1 MIPLTINGRQITY
14 DGDPDRALM
23 NFLRED
29 MGIISPKDG
38 CAPQAACGCCVVQV
52 DDKAMLSCV
61 TKMGK
66 LAGKSITTT
75 EGLGEYRQNVFAN
88 AFVKEGGVQCGF
100 CIPGIVM
107 QANTLIN
114 RNPEPSRDDIEKC
127 LTPHLCRCTGYKKI
141 VNAIQTA
148 ADAIHSEEEVKM
160 PEVAGGIGTRLPKY
174 QAQDLVLGQ
183 HRYVDDIRLEGMK
196 YGALKFSDHPRA
208 RIAAMD
214 FQAALAHPGVFSVF
228 TAEDVPGDR
237 HIGLIKQDWPLMIAV
252 GETTRYVG
260 DVLAVVVAESDA
272 IAREAVALIDVDYEV
287 LEPVTDMHAA
297 MLEDSPSVHA
307 GGNILSQSITSR
319 GDLDKAMAEAAFSA
333 QGVYETQMIEH
344 GFMEPEACIAYP
356 TPPKSPP
363 TSQGG
368 LEVSKQDLPPLH
380 LDGRDRGGVEV
391 LSQGQGVF
399 EDRVQIAKLLG
410 LPQDQVRVELVAN
423 GGAFGGK
430 EDLSVQG
437 HAALAAYLMQAPV
450 KVRLTR
456 DESIIMHPKRH
467 PIWMEYSIGCD
478 ENGML
483 TYCKGRFVGDTG
495 AYASVGMKVLERS
508 AGHATGAYNFP
519 VTDIVSTAVYTNN
532 LPCGAMRGFG
542 VNQTAFALE
551 SCIDDLC
558 EQGGFDRW
566 QFRYQNALDDGDM
579 TATGQVIEAGAGAK
593 ATLEAVED
601 EFRAAKFAGIA
612 CGIKNTGIGNGMP
625 DSSKVTISVVA
636 TPPKS
641 PPTSQGGLAHSGQDF
656 HPPYLDGGDRGGVGR
671 PEGENLDGIKVIID
685 HGWTEMGQGV
695 HTMAVQTLVTETGID
710 PSLIE
715 ARVETSSEMVT
726 GMTTASRATS
736 LIGNAIIDAC
746 KRFKADLEYHKLGE
760 LVGRRY
766 EGEFTVDWTT
776 KPGAMVEKVYT
787 HYSYSYATQVVI
799 LDEAGQVE
807 KIIAAHDAG
816 KIFNPTLFEGQ
827 LEGSIHMGLGYAISE
842 DLPMEGGYPK
852 STMLRKCG
860 ILRAKDMPEMEVI
873 GVEVP
878 DPYGPYGAKGV
889 GEIGLVPTAGA
900 VANALYQFD
909 GQRRHKLPMKLP
921 RKRPPRR
928 ARSNGGNGKR

>member
-1 MIPLTINGRQITY
+1 MIEFMLNGQRTEY
-14 DGDPDRALM
+14 DGDPDRPLM
-23 NFLRED
+23 NVLRED
-29 MGIISPKDG
+29 LGIISPKDG

-52 DDKAMLSCV
+52 DDKALLSCV
-61 TKMGK
+61 TKMEK
-66 LAGKSITTT
+66 IAGKSVTTT

-88 AFVKEGGVQCGF
+88 AFVTEGGVQCGF

-107 QANTLIN
+107 QANNLIN
-114 RNPEPSRDDIEKC
+114 HNPDPTRADIEKC

-141 VNAIQTA
+141 VNAIETA
-148 ADAIHSEEEVKM
+148 ADAIRNEEEVPI
-160 PEVAGGIGTRLPKY
+160 PECDGRIGSRLPKY
-174 QAQDLVLGQ
+174 QAGDLVLGQ
-183 HRYVDDIRLEGMK
+183 HRYVDDIRMEGMRI
-196 YGALKFSDHPRA
+196 GALKFSDHPRA
-208 RIAAMD
+208 VVKSMD
-214 FQAALAHPGVFSVF
+214 LSAALAHAGVTRIF

-237 HIGLIKQDWPLMIAV
+237 HIGLIKQDWPLMIGV

-260 DVLAVVVAESDA
+260 DVLALVVADSDA
-272 IAREAVALIDVDYEV
+272 IAREAVELIEIDYEI
-287 LEPVTDMHAA
+287 LEAVTDMHAA
-297 MLEDSPSVHA
+297 LDADSPSVHE
-307 GGNILSQSITSR
+307 GGNVLSQSITNR
-319 GDLDKAMAEAAFSA
+319 GDLETAMADSVFTAT
-333 QGVYETQMIEH
+333 GVYETQMIEH

-356 TPPKSPP
+356 TPHPPAPSPIKREGEKGEGLQTP
-363 TSQGG
+363 ERADESPSLLVEEGFRVGG
-368 LEVSKQDLPPLH
+368 
-380 LDGRDRGGVEV
+380 GITV

-410 LPQDQVRVELVAN
+410 LQQEDVNVILVSN

-437 HAALAAYLMQAPV
+437 HAALAAYLMGEPV

-478 ENGML
+478 DDGKL
-483 TYCKGRFVGDTG
+483 TFCKGRFVGDTG

-519 VTDIVSTAVYTNN
+519 VTDIESTAVYTNN

-566 QFRYQNALDDGDM
+566 EFRYKNALDDGDM
-579 TATGQVIEAGAGAK
+579 TATGQVIESGAGAK
-593 ATLEAVED
+593 ATLEAVKT
-601 EFRAAKFAGIA
+601 EFRSARFAGIA

-625 DSSKVTISVVA
+625 DSSQVTVSVV
-636 TPPKS
+636 P
-641 PPTSQGGLAHSGQDF
+641 
-656 HPPYLDGGDRGGVGR
+656 HPGA
-671 PEGENLDGIKVIID
+671 EGEKSIRGVKVVID

-695 HTMAVQTLVTETGID
+695 HTMAVQALVTETGLD
-710 PSLIE
+710 PALVE
-715 ARVETSSEMVT
+715 VRVETESEMVT

-746 KRFKADLEYHKLGE
+746 REFKADLEEHTLEE
-760 LVGRRY
+760 LVGKRY
-766 EGEFTVDWTT
+766 VGAFTVDWTT

-842 DLPMEGGYPK
+842 DLPMEEGRPK

-860 ILRAKDMPEMEVI
+860 ILRARDMPEMEVI

-909 GQRRHKLPMKLP
+909 GVRRHKLPMKLP
-921 RKRPPRR
+921 RKRPSR
-928 ARSNGGNGKR
+928 RSNGRNGSNGSNGKR

>member
-1 MIPLTINGRQITY
+1 MIHFHLNGRAIGY
-14 DGDPDRALM
+14 AGDPELPLLSW
-23 NFLRED
+23 LRDE

-52 DDKAMLSCV
+52 DDKALLACV
-61 TKMGK
+61 TKMDK

-75 EGLGEYRQNVFAN
+75 EGLGEYRQNVFAS
-88 AFVKEGGVQCGF
+88 AFVREGGVQCGF

-107 QANTLIN
+107 QANNLIN
-114 RNPEPSRDDIEKC
+114 RNPEPSRADIEKS

-141 VNAIQTA
+141 VDAIQCA
-148 ADAIHSEEEVKM
+148 AEAIRNEEEVDL
-160 PEVAGGIGTRLPKY
+160 PEVDGSIGTRLPKY

-183 HRYVDDIRLEGMK
+183 HRYVDDIRMNGLVV
-196 YGALKFSDHPRA
+196 GALKFSDHPRA
-208 RIAAMD
+208 VVRAMD
-214 FQAALAHPGVFSVF
+214 TSAALAHPGVLRII
-228 TAEDVPGDR
+228 TADEIPGDR
-237 HIGLIKQDWPLMIAV
+237 HIGLIRQDWPLMIGV

-260 DVLAVVVAESDA
+260 DVLACVVAETDA
-272 IAREAVALIDVDYEV
+272 IAREAVALIEVDYEV
-287 LEPVTDMHAA
+287 LEPVTDMHKA
-297 MLEDSPSVHA
+297 MLADSPSLHE

-319 GDLDKAMAEAAFSA
+319 GDLDAAMSGAAYTSH
-333 QGVYETQMIEH
+333 GIYETQMIEH

-356 TPPKSPP
+356 SSPRLDGG
-363 TSQGG
+363 TEGGYRGG
-368 LEVSKQDLPPLH
+368 L
-380 LDGRDRGGVEV
+380 EV

-410 LPQDQVRVELVAN
+410 MPQEAINVVLVPN

-437 HAALAAYLMQAPV
+437 HAALAAHLMGLPV

-456 DESIIMHPKRH
+456 DESILMHPKRH
-467 PIWMEYSIGCD
+467 PIWMEYTIGCD
-478 ENGML
+478 DEGML
-483 TYCKGRFVGDTG
+483 TFCKGRFVGDTG

-579 TATGQVIEAGAGAK
+579 TATGQIIEAGAGAK
-593 ATLEAVED
+593 ATLEAVKD
-601 EFRAAKFAGIA
+601 EFQSAKFAGIA

-625 DSSKVTISVVA
+625 DSSKVTLSVVKA
-636 TPPKS
+636 PP
-641 PPTSQGGLAHSGQDF
+641 Q
-656 HPPYLDGGDRGGVGR
+656 VN
-671 PEGENLDGIKVIID
+671 GEQAKVIID

-695 HTMAVQTLVTETGID
+695 HTMAVQALITETGID
-710 PSLIE
+710 PSMIE
-715 ARVETSSEMVT
+715 VRVATESEMIT
-726 GMTTASRATS
+726 GMTTASRGTS
-736 LIGNAIIDAC
+736 LVGNAIIDAC
-746 KRFKADLEYHKLGE
+746 KRFKADLEYHKLE
-760 LVGRRY
+760 QLVGRQY

-776 KPGAMVEKVYT
+776 KPGTMVEKVYT
-787 HYSYSYATQVVI
+787 HYSYSYATQLVI
-799 LDEAGQVE
+799 LDDDGQVE
-807 KIIAAHDAG
+807 KIVAAHDAG
-816 KIFNPTLFEGQ
+816 RIFNPTLFEGQ

-842 DLPMEGGYPK
+842 DLPLEAGVPK

-860 ILRAKDMPEMEVI
+860 ILRAKDMPEMEII

-909 GQRRHKLPMKLP
+909 GNRRHKLPMKLP
-921 RKRPPRR
+921 RKRPVRR
-928 ARSNGGNGKR
+928 R

>member
-1 MIPLTINGRQITY
+1 MIQFNLNGQTVHY
-14 DGDPDRALM
+14 EGDPDLALM
-23 NFLRED
+23 TYLRED
-29 MGIISPKDG
+29 LGIVSPKDG

-52 DDKAMLSCV
+52 DDKALLSCV
-61 TKMGK
+61 TKMEK
-66 LAGKSITTT
+66 IEGKSVTTT

-88 AFVKEGGVQCGF
+88 SFVKEGGVQCGF

-107 QANTLIN
+107 QANNLIN
-114 RNPEPSRDDIEKC
+114 HNPDPTRADVEKC

-141 VNAIQTA
+141 VDAIQTA
-148 ADAIHSEEEVKM
+148 AEAIRNEEEVEM
-160 PEVAGGIGTRLPKY
+160 PEVDGSIGTRLPKY
-174 QAQDLVLGQ
+174 HAQDLVLGQ
-183 HRYVDDIRLEGMK
+183 HRYVDDIRMDGMK
-196 YGALKFSDHPRA
+196 VGALKFSDHPRA
-208 RIAAMD
+208 LIKSLDLSAAE
-214 FQAALAHPGVFSVF
+214 AHPGVLRIF
-228 TAEDVPGDR
+228 TAADVPGDR

-252 GETTRYVG
+252 GENTRYVG

-272 IAREAVALIDVDYEV
+272 VAREAVAMIDIDYEV

-297 MLEDSPSVHA
+297 LQAESPSIHE
-307 GGNILSQSITSR
+307 GGNVLSQSITNR
-319 GDLDKAMAEAAFSA
+319 GDLEKSMAESAFSTH
-333 QGVYETQMIEH
+333 GVYETQMIEH
-344 GFMEPEACIAYP
+344 GFMEPEACVAYP
-356 TPPKSPP
+356 K
-363 TSQGG
+363 G
-368 LEVSKQDLPPLH
+368 D
-380 LDGRDRGGVEV
+380 GVEV
-391 LSQGQGVF
+391 LSQGQGIF

-410 LPQDQVRVELVAN
+410 LPQEDVHVALVAN

-437 HAALAAYLMQAPV
+437 HTALAAYLMGVPV

-467 PIWMEYSIGCD
+467 PIWMEYTVGCD
-478 ENGML
+478 EDGML
-483 TYCKGRFVGDTG
+483 TFCKGRFVGDTG

-566 QFRYQNALDDGDM
+566 EFRYNNALDDGDM

-593 ATLEAVED
+593 ATLEAVQD
-601 EFRAAKFAGIA
+601 EFRNAKFAGIA

-625 DSSKVTISVVA
+625 DSSMVKIAIAAEDKVV
-636 TPPKS
+636 
-641 PPTSQGGLAHSGQDF
+641 
-656 HPPYLDGGDRGGVGR
+656 
-671 PEGENLDGIKVIID
+671 ID

-695 HTMAVQTLVTETGID
+695 HTVAVQSLVTETGIN
-710 PSLIE
+710 PSMIE
-715 ARVETSSEMVT
+715 VRVETSSEMLA

-736 LIGNAIIDAC
+736 LIGNAIIDAS
-746 KRFKADLEYHKLGE
+746 KALKADLQKHTLAE
-760 LVGRRY
+760 LVGKEY
-766 EGEFTVDWTT
+766 VGEFTVDWTT
-776 KPGAMVEKVYT
+776 KPGAMVEKIYT

-842 DLPMEGGYPK
+842 DLPMEGGRPK

-909 GQRRHKLPMKLP
+909 GVRRHKLPMRLP
-921 RKRPPRR
+921 RKRPARS
-928 ARSNGGNGKR
+928 RSNGRTALGRTGRTGSGKLNHALSNL

>member
-1 MIPLTINGRQITY
+1 MIQFKLNGRSVHY
-14 DGDPDRALM
+14 DGDPDLSLM
-23 NFLRED
+23 THLRED
-29 MGIISPKDG
+29 LGIISPKDG

-52 DDKAMLSCV
+52 DDKAALSCV
-61 TKMGK
+61 TKMSK
-66 LAGKSITTT
+66 VAGASVTTT

-88 AFVKEGGVQCGF
+88 AFVREGGVQCGF

-107 QANTLIN
+107 QANNLIN
-114 RNPEPSRDDIEKC
+114 HNPEPTRADIEKC

-148 ADAIHSEEEVKM
+148 ADAIRNEEEVEM
-160 PEVAGGIGTRLPKY
+160 PEVDGGIGSRLPKY
-174 QAQDLVLGQ
+174 QAHDLVLGQ
-183 HRYVDDIRLEGMK
+183 HRYVDDIRMEGLK
-196 YGALKFSDHPRA
+196 IAALKFSDHPRA
-208 RIAAMD
+208 LIKSMDLSAAE
-214 FQAALAHPGVFSVF
+214 AHPGVLRIL
-228 TAEDVPGDR
+228 TAADVPGDR
-237 HIGLIKQDWPLMIAV
+237 QIGLIKQDWPLMIAV

-260 DVLAVVVAESDA
+260 DVLACVVAESDA
-272 IAREAVALIDVDYEV
+272 IAREAVDLIDIDYEV
-287 LEPVTDMHAA
+287 LEPVTDMHEALKA
-297 MLEDSPSVHA
+297 DSPSVHE
-307 GGNILSQSITSR
+307 GGNVLSQSITNR
-319 GDLDKAMAEAAFSA
+319 GDLERTMAEAAYTTH
-333 QGVYETQMIEH
+333 GVYETQMIEH

-356 TPPKSPP
+356 SPGA
-363 TSQGG
+363 SSEASGG
-368 LEVSKQDLPPLH
+368 
-380 LDGRDRGGVEV
+380 RGVEV

-410 LPQDQVRVELVAN
+410 LPQEAVNVVLVPN

-437 HAALAAYLMQAPV
+437 HAALAAYVMGEPV

-467 PIWMEYSIGCD
+467 PIWMDYTIGCD
-478 ENGML
+478 EKGML
-483 TYCKGRFVGDTG
+483 TFCKGRFVGDTG

-593 ATLEAVED
+593 ATLEAVKN
-601 EFRAAKFAGIA
+601 EFQDAKFAGIA

-625 DSSKVTISVVA
+625 DSSQVTITVAAADKVV
-636 TPPKS
+636 
-641 PPTSQGGLAHSGQDF
+641 
-656 HPPYLDGGDRGGVGR
+656 
-671 PEGENLDGIKVIID
+671 ID

-695 HTMAVQTLVTETGID
+695 HTIAVQTLVTETGIS
-710 PSLIE
+710 PALVE
-715 ARVETSSEMVT
+715 VHVETGSEMVT

-746 KRFKADLEYHKLGE
+746 KELSADLEKHALAE
-760 LVGRRY
+760 LVGKRY
-766 EGEFTVDWTT
+766 VGAFTVDWTT
-776 KPGAMVEKVYT
+776 KPGAMVEKIYT

-799 LDEAGQVE
+799 LDEDGQLD

-842 DLPMEGGYPK
+842 DLPMENGRPK

-860 ILRAKDMPEMEVI
+860 ILRAREMPEMEVI

-909 GQRRHKLPMKLP
+909 GVRRHKLPMRLP
-921 RKRPPRR
+921 RKRPVRR
-928 ARSNGGNGKR
+928 AQSNGSKSANGSNGSNGKH

>member
-1 MIPLTINGRQITY
+1 M
-14 DGDPDRALM
+14 
-23 NFLRED
+23 
-29 MGIISPKDG
+29 
-38 CAPQAACGCCVVQV
+38 
-52 DDKAMLSCV
+52 
-61 TKMGK
+61 
-66 LAGKSITTT
+66 
-75 EGLGEYRQNVFAN
+75 GEYRQNVFADS
-88 AFVKEGGVQCGF
+88 FVKEGGVQCGF

-107 QANTLIN
+107 QANNLIN
-114 RNPEPSRDDIEKC
+114 HNPEPNRADIEKC

-141 VNAIQTA
+141 VTAIQNA
-148 ADAIHSEEEVKM
+148 AEAIRNEEEIQM
-160 PEVAGGIGTRLPKY
+160 PEVDGSIGTRLPKY
-174 QAQDLVLGQ
+174 HAQDLVLGQ
-183 HRYVDDIRLEGMK
+183 HRYVDDIRMDGMK
-196 YGALKFSDHPRA
+196 IGALKFSDHPRA
-208 RIAAMD
+208 VIKSMDLSAAMS
-214 FQAALAHPGVFSVF
+214 HPGVLRIF
-228 TAEDVPGDR
+228 TADDVPGDR
-237 HIGLIKQDWPLMIAV
+237 NIGLIKQDWPLMIAV

-260 DVLAVVVAESDA
+260 DVLAIVIAETDA
-272 IAREAVALIDVDYEV
+272 SAREAVALIEVDYEV

-297 MLEDSPSVHA
+297 LLAESPSVHE
-307 GGNILSQSITSR
+307 GGNVLSQSITNR
-319 GDLDKAMAEAAFSA
+319 GDLEQSMADSA
-333 QGVYETQMIEH
+333 YTTQGVYETQMIEH
-344 GFMEPEACIAYP
+344 GFMEPEACVAYP
-356 TPPKSPP
+356 LPHPPSPSP
-363 TSQGG
+363 IKREGG
-368 LEVSKQDLPPLH
+368 Q
-380 LDGRDRGGVEV
+380 RGGVEV

-410 LPQDQVRVELVAN
+410 LPQEDVHVVLVPN

-437 HAALAAYLMQAPV
+437 HTALAAYLMGVPV

-467 PIWMEYSIGCD
+467 PIWMEYTIGCD
-478 ENGML
+478 EDGML
-483 TYCKGRFVGDTG
+483 TFCKGRFVGDTG

-519 VTDIVSTAVYTNN
+519 VTDIESTAVYTNN

-566 QFRYQNALDDGDM
+566 EFRYQNALDDGDM

-593 ATLEAVED
+593 ATLEAVQD
-601 EFRAAKFAGIA
+601 EFRNAKFAGIA

-625 DSSKVTISVVA
+625 DFSLVKISIVA
-636 TPPKS
+636 DPHPKS
-641 PPTSQGGLAHSGQDF
+641 LPQNEGGTSNYADSPFLPVGEGAGGW
-656 HPPYLDGGDRGGVGR
+656 GDV
-671 PEGENLDGIKVIID
+671 KVIID

-695 HTMAVQTLVTETGID
+695 HTMAVQALVTETGID
-710 PSLIE
+710 PSMIE
-715 ARVETSSEMVT
+715 VRVETSSEMLA

-736 LIGNAIIDAC
+736 LIGNAIIDAS
-746 KRFKADLEYHKLGE
+746 KALKADLEKHTLAE
-760 LVGRRY
+760 LVGKEY
-766 EGEFTVDWTT
+766 VGEFTVDWTT
-776 KPGAMVEKVYT
+776 KPGAMVEKIYT

-799 LDEAGQVE
+799 LDEDGQVE

-842 DLPMEGGYPK
+842 DLPMEGGRPK

-909 GQRRHKLPMKLP
+909 GVRRHKLPMRLP
-921 RKRPPRR
+921 RKRPVR
-928 ARSNGGNGKR
+928 ARSNGSNGSNGKR